1 MWSSPILRSSRYI
14 RPNGSKPKS
23 SSTPATRPKTSSHES
38 SGLCVTDQRTNCRP
52 VTVSAVMP
60 NARGSASSTPRTI
73 PLRIKTTEPMT
84 QRSSAVI
91 WTRVREF
98 RRRKLYAYYRLIY
111 DGSKDVSSAWCDWA
125 LVAFS
130 DAQGIAANDAWRHCV
145 QKASTE
151 LLAATVK
158 IRPES
163 RKCMISKRIPVFLVP
178 PTREGPDL
186 TRARHSRSVLRPT
199 RSNVPIRG
207 GR

>member
-1 MWSSPILRSSRYI
+1 MTT
-14 RPNGSKPKS
+14 NGDR
-23 SSTPATRPKTSSHES
+23 TPP
-38 SGLCVTDQRTNCRP
+38 VWP

-60 NARGSASSTPRTI
+60 NARGSASSTPRII

-125 LVAFS
+125 L
-130 DAQGIAANDAWRHCV
+130 
-145 QKASTE
+145 
-151 LLAATVK
+151 ATVK

-163 RKCMISKRIPVFLVP
+163 RKCMISKRIPCFWCPRRVKDRTLREPDIRDLFFVP
-178 PTREGPDL
+178 PEVMSQFVEVGNLNFAEKHGPL
-186 TRARHSRSVLRPT
+186 VLCC
-199 RSNVPIRG
+199 SSQGI
-207 GR
+207 